1 MQTIEK
7 KSVSVGKFASKQ
19 EVDTL
24 IRGYKQERWVANSEH
39 LGKEDALSGW
49 LTVEE
54 LERYIETVKMHGGN
68 GVRFHFGIFP
78 EGYSEDSEFE
88 GRQTFVMVGTR
99 SKDATYHTSK
109 ELRVSDGINMSP
121 IAYFGAIPCPALCGD
136 LGLMGEALSLGTAL
150 VEGSDKG
157 LSVI

>member
-7 KSVSVGKFASKQ
+7 KSVSVGQFATKQ

-49 LTVEE
+49 FTVEE
-54 LERYIETVKMHGGN
+54 LEQYIETVKMHGGN

-78 EGYSEDSEFE
+78 EGHGNDPEYA
-88 GRQTFVMVGTR
+88 GRQTFVMIGTR
-99 SKDATYHTSK
+99 SKDATYQTSK
-109 ELRVSDGINMSP
+109 ELRVSDGKNMGP
-121 IAYFGAIPCPALCGD
+121 VAYFGAVPCPAYCGD
-136 LGLMGEALSLGTAL
+136 LGLLGDALSIGVTL
-150 VEGSDKG
+150 VEGSNKG

>member
-1 MQTIEK
+1 MRTIEK

-39 LGKEDALSGW
+39 LGKDDALSGW
-49 LTVEE
+49 FTVEE
-54 LERYIETVKMHGGN
+54 LEQYIETVKMHGGN

-78 EGYSEDSEFE
+78 EGYGGDPEFA

-109 ELRVSDGINMSP
+109 ELRVSDGNQMAP
-121 IAYFGAIPCPALCGD
+121 VAYFGAVPCPAFCGE
-136 LGLMGEALSLGTAL
+136 LGLLGEALSLGTAL
-150 VEGSDKG
+150 VEGKDQG
-157 LSVI
+157 MSVI